1 MNNIQQLIEQA
12 KAVMTCPTCGR
23 HYDSREISFKGCLDH
38 TYVLQAMCSN
48 AHPTVV
54 TTWVT
59 SFISATH
66 NQATNP
72 IDSDHI
78 IALHRALKSFD
89 GNFKALWSKER

>member
-23 HYDSREISFKGCLDH
+23 HYTSQEISFKGCLDH
-38 TYVLQAMCSN
+38 TYVLQTMCAN
-48 AHPTVV
+48 AHPAVV

-59 SFISATH
+59 SFTG
-66 NQATNP
+66 ATNTHENHP
-72 IDSDHI
+72 IDSDHV
-78 IALHRALKSFD
+78 IALHQALQRFD